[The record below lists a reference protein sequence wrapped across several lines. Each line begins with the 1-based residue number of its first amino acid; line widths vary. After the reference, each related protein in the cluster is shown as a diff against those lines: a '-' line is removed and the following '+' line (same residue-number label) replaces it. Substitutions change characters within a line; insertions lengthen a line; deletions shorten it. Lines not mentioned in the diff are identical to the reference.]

1 LAVIGLEL
9 ESVYRSLRPSF
20 SRSKRQLRAIHRQI
34 TELSDDLRHL
44 AYQFHHAIVEDL
56 GLVIALQRF
65 VNDFVRRTAIKARL
79 IKRNVPDVIA
89 TDVAT
94 CLYRVAQESL
104 GNVASHAKAPHVTV
118 EVVGSETEICLTVRD
133 SGVGMDVDAVRQRS
147 RGLGLLS
154 MTERVRLLNGS
165 V

>member
-1 LAVIGLEL
+1 
-9 ESVYRSLRPSF
+9 
-20 SRSKRQLRAIHRQI
+20 
-34 TELSDDLRHL
+34 LSDDLRHL

-79 IKRNVPDVIA
+79 IKRNVPDVIT

-133 SGVGMDVDAVRQRS
+133 SGVGMDVDAVRRRS

-165 V
+165 VEIRSQLGHGTEVSARIPLTRGLP